1 MSALSPVPQGSWVV
15 PHGRV
20 RFFDAVRGFSV
31 VSMVLFHLCYDL
43 VFIEGVSV
51 AWFAPPAQDVWRASI
66 SWTFLFV
73 SGWMCSFS
81 HNNLVR
87 SLRYLAVALGIFAV
101 TSVAA
106 VDDPISFGI
115 IFCIGAATLIDA
127 LLERVHGEP
136 RGLACA
142 AVLFVAFVLTLD
154 VPVGEVGIGPWE
166 ISLPASWYAGPGLA
180 WLGLPGPGFVSGDYY
195 PLVPFALMYG
205 AGVAVGR
212 WFAARG
218 YPRWFLAARCAP
230 LEWVGRHA
238 LPIYVV
244 HQPLLLLVL
253 GAFGL

>member
-20 RFFDAVRGFSV
+20 RLFDAVRGFSV

-81 HNNLVR
+81 HSNLVR

-142 AVLFVAFVLTLD
+142 AVLSS
-154 VPVGEVGIGPWE
+154 I
-166 ISLPASWYAGPGLA
+166 
-180 WLGLPGPGFVSGDYY
+180 
-195 PLVPFALMYG
+195 
-205 AGVAVGR
+205 
-212 WFAARG
+212 
-218 YPRWFLAARCAP
+218 
-230 LEWVGRHA
+230 
-238 LPIYVV
+238 
-244 HQPLLLLVL
+244 
-253 GAFGL
+253 